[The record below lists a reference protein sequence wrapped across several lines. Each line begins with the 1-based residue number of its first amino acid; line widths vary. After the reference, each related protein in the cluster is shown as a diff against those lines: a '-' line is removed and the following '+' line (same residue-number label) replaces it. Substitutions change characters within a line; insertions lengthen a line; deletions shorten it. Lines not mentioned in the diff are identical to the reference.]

1 MSLHHI
7 AARLRYAAKDWQT
20 FLDQKYEGG
29 KKKVRNPNPDT
40 RDIYPEVSLTT
51 AMSDDNFATH
61 IEGEY
66 KQWKGSQ
73 PKPKTKPKNIG
84 KSLIGSL
91 NIDAMISEHKDDID
105 KAYAQS
111 LKDNSSMDI
120 LDIVY
125 THHSMTV
132 NKDLIVKTMS
142 DLSDKDKFL
151 LNGVQDLGKVFES
164 RMASK
169 PGNTSEK
176 YFDLHDAWKEDS
188 SEPEECKQIHAWL
201 SKLHVRGSFESDYEN
216 TVVSNTKIGKD
227 FKSILSEGYAYQ
239 QAVFKHLGITHVT
252 LYRGVRDDQLATV
265 PPSHGDKV
273 QIESRPASSWSASPK
288 TAQSFGPRMI
298 KSKVPVERILMSPI
312 SYSQFGGAN
321 SESEYVVIG
330 AEDLEG
336 EVFGEE
342 VNHEY

>member
-7 AARLRYAAKDWQT
+7 AARLRYADKDWQT

-29 KKKVRNPNPDT
+29 HKKVPNPNQET
-40 RDIYPEVSLTT
+40 KEHFPEVTVNH
-51 AMSDDNFATH
+51 AMKDEHFRKH
-61 IEGEY
+61 IQDEY
-66 KQWKGSQ
+66 EQWKGSQ
-73 PKPKTKPKNIG
+73 SKPKTKPKNIG
-84 KSLIGSL
+84 KSLMGSL
-91 NIDAMISEHKDDID
+91 NIDSMISEHKNDID

-111 LKDNSSMDI
+111 LKDNSMMDI
-120 LDIVY
+120 LDIVD
-125 THHSMTV
+125 THHSISV
-132 NKDLIVKTMS
+132 NNDLIVKTMS
-142 DLSDKDKFL
+142 NLSDKDKFL
-151 LNGVQDLGKVFES
+151 LNGVQDLGKVFEG

-169 PGNTSEK
+169 SGNTSEK

-188 SEPEECKQIHAWL
+188 SGSEECNQIHAWL
-201 SKLHVRGSFESDYEN
+201 SKLRVSGSFSSDYQN
-216 TVVSNTKIGKD
+216 TVVSNTKISKD

-252 LYRGVRDDQLATV
+252 LYRGVRDDQLETV

-273 QIESRPASSWSASPK
+273 QIKSRPASSWSVSPK

-298 KSKVPVERILMSPI
+298 KSTVPVERILMSPI
-312 SYSQFGGAN
+312 SYSQFGGAL
-321 SESEYVVIG
+321 SEYEYVVIG

-342 VNHEY
+342 INHEY